1 MMFIMVPSKDGI
13 AQEVVIKVK
22 DECEG
27 ANPTSETL
35 LFLKIMSLIN
45 YSKVSMC

>member
-1 MMFIMVPSKDGI
+1 VTFLVVPSKDEI

-35 LFLKIMSLIN
+35 LFLKKMFLIN